1 MELNNKRLQIIYKV
15 LDRAEPCMDD
25 YIQCVNEIVRLDAL
39 DTKKNTLLD
48 GCDMDTITRS
58 IKKLELEM
66 GFGIKNDENKQQESK
81 RETVTELC
89 EGYIEGTISTTT

>member
-1 MELNNKRLQIIYKV
+1 MELNNKTLEIIYKV
-15 LDRAEPCMDD
+15 LDRAELCMDD
-25 YIQCVNEIVRLDAL
+25 YMKCVNEIVRLDAL
-39 DTKKNTLLD
+39 DTKKKPHLGDNS
-48 GCDMDTITRS
+48 METIARS
-58 IKKLELEM
+58 LKKLELEM